1 MNRRRLRGMMH
12 LFHSEPEKLRGRRTA
27 QSASVF
33 FQLETR
39 AYPALPIFFEW
50 LNWKDSVAS

>member
-12 LFHSEPEKLRGRRTA
+12 LFHSEPEKMRGRRTA

-39 AYPALPIFFEW
+39 AYPALPIFF
-50 LNWKDSVAS
+50 LNG